1 MSKIGGEF
9 MQLRHEIKH
18 KINYLDMLLIRQR
31 LQAVMRID
39 THAVGGKYRIRSLY
53 FDNLWDKALREKI
66 DGVNKREKFRLRYY
80 NDDFNIINLEKKCK
94 CAGLGSKQSEV
105 ISAYEAQSI
114 IDGKYDWMIGCTNRP
129 LVQEF
134 YSKIKSEGLKPKTI
148 VDYDREPF
156 IFDAGNVRVTL
167 DYNIRTGLHCT
178 DFLNPNCITIPA
190 GDNST
195 IILEVKWDNFLP
207 TIIRDIVQLE
217 NRDASAYSKYA
228 SCRIYG

>member
-1 MSKIGGEF
+1 M
-9 MQLRHEIKH
+9 KH

-31 LQAVMRID
+31 LQAVMRKDAHTID
-39 THAVGGKYRIRSLY
+39 GKYKIRSLY

-66 DGVNKREKFRLRYY
+66 DGVNKREKFRIRYY
-80 NDDFNIINLEKKCK
+80 NDDISVIHLEKKSK
-94 CAGLGSKQSEV
+94 CSGLGSKQRDA
-105 ISAYEAQSI
+105 ISTEEAQAI
-114 IDGKYDWMIGCTNRP
+114 VDGKYDWMIKCTGRP
-129 LVQEF
+129 LVQEL
-134 YSKIKSEGLKPKTI
+134 YSKIMSEGLKPKAI

-156 IFDAGNVRVTL
+156 IYDAGHVRVTL

-178 DFLNPNCITIPA
+178 DFLNPNCITVPA

-207 TIIRDIVQLE
+207 TIIRSIVQLE
-217 NRDASAYSKYA
+217 NRSASAYSKYA